1 MPGLPRVLESAPQTR
16 LPLTIADQTE
26 PPDGVDAIANRVKEA
41 NEMAAQRKILRKQTL
56 TEELGEKRDVILTR
70 LNEKQTALGLK
81 PSTACDLWG
90 EGARSSS

>member
-1 MPGLPRVLESAPQTR
+1 MQTQETREEVVKGWPGFFNNMPGLPRVLESAPQTR

-56 TEELGEKRDVILTR
+56 TEELGEKRDVIVTR
-70 LNEKQTALGLK
+70 LN
-81 PSTACDLWG
+81 
-90 EGARSSS
+90 